1 MSVKVLV
8 VDDSFFF
15 KKRLSEAID
24 GKNGISIVGFAS
36 NGREAIDLTKQ
47 LKPDVITMDIEMP
60 GMNGLDALRTIMDKY
75 PTPVLMFSSLTVS
88 GAEITMKALEC
99 GALDFLPKNFRDLAE
114 KNSSVVDNIC
124 KKILAL
130 SKAQHLAELRSVK
143 ESGNKDSDENGT
155 VIASGRKYPRSSL
168 RETSSNTSSGS
179 SSVFRTSVDWDGTNS
194 LSQKIS
200 SNVTEIDRINR
211 NNAEKLKMIQERMRY
226 GSGTEKSI
234 AKKETDVVA
243 GAQGD
248 TTSSVHKVP
257 DTSKI
262 SWMSRS
268 QGRAEDDE
276 HYAMFR
282 KRIAESKASSVFTP
296 RQVVR
301 KKKEYDIV
309 AIGSSTGG
317 PSALY
322 RLLSQ
327 IPADFPLPI
336 LIIQHMPKNF
346 TNSFAERLN
355 MNCSMNVCEARNGQ
369 VIEPGGIYITPG
381 GQQLMVDRQN
391 GRMVMKI
398 RESMENIH
406 YRPCIDITFASLAKC
421 CKNRVLAVVMTGMGC
436 DGTKGAKIL
445 KSEGSTVW
453 AQSEESCVIYG
464 MPKSVTE
471 SGLADRTVDL
481 AELATEL
488 VREISD

>member
-8 VDDSFFF
+8 VDDSYFF

-36 NGREAIDLTKQ
+36 NGREAIELTKQ
-47 LKPDVITMDIEMP
+47 LQPDVITMDVEMP

-114 KNSSVVDNIC
+114 KNGDVVDNIC

-130 SKAQHLAELRSVK
+130 SKAKHLAELRSVK
-143 ESGNKDSDENGT
+143 APGKGTDET
-155 VIASGRKYPRSSL
+155 IAERGSGRKYHSSSL
-168 RETSSNTSSGS
+168 RDNSPNNSSES
-179 SSVFRTSVDWDGTNS
+179 SSFSKSTDGVNC

-200 SNVTEIDRINR
+200 RNVSELDRINR
-211 NNAEKLKMIQERMRY
+211 NNAEKLKIIQERMRY
-226 GSGTEKSI
+226 SAGSEKAIPENEVSGGSGTSADSI
-234 AKKETDVVA
+234 STI
-243 GAQGD
+243 
-248 TTSSVHKVP
+248 TSVP
-257 DTSKI
+257 DPGRI
-262 SWMSRS
+262 SWIGRNTGRS
-268 QGRAEDDE
+268 EEDE

-282 KRIAESKASSVFTP
+282 KRIAESKASSIFTP

-301 KKKEYDIV
+301 RKKEYDIV

-336 LIIQHMPKNF
+336 LIVQHMPKNF

-381 GQQLMVDRQN
+381 GQQLIVDMQN

-398 RESMENIH
+398 RESVENIH

-421 CKNRVLAVVMTGMGC
+421 CKNRVLAVVMTGMGN

-481 AELATEL
+481 TELAAEL
-488 VREISD
+488 VKEISD